1 MNYLLNCNMYLLSIV
16 RTPFPLWMYLSSTE
30 AVAGGGRE
38 LRCDF
43 SCIKERNIVLSKY
56 WKIFYKGGL
65 VTVLCTFH
73 FSARKRSC
81 FVLKGQPYDIFESKV
96 LDNRNAKPKVAN
108 FFKISL
114 GYVMASYNLLSF
126 CREKRWILAVKSS
139 FFDDGGMTG
148 GQCLIV

>member
-1 MNYLLNCNMYLLSIV
+1 MTSLNPKYL
-16 RTPFPLWMYLSSTE
+16 TTE
-30 AVAGGGRE
+30 MQ
-38 LRCDF
+38 
-43 SCIKERNIVLSKY
+43 N
-56 WKIFYKGGL
+56 
-65 VTVLCTFH
+65 
-73 FSARKRSC
+73 
-81 FVLKGQPYDIFESKV
+81 
-96 LDNRNAKPKVAN
+96 PKLPI